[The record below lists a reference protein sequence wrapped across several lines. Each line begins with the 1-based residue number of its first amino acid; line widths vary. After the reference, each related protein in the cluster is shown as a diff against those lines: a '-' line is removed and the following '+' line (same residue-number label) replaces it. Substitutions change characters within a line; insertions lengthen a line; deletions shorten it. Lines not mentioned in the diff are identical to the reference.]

1 MVLQGLDVA
10 EDVVPA
16 AAVEGDYVI
25 LHLIEQLVHLEHR
38 RQGLDEDRGLD
49 GAAGQ
54 AELVFG
60 PGEHLAPPAPF
71 QIALQLGQVE
81 VGARALGQQ
90 RLVVVQEVEGEVEQA
105 ARDGVAIE
113 GDVFFR
119 QVQTAYPADKH
130 CGIGI
135 EGVSLA
141 FRTGVRD
148 GAVDRIAQVDLTLDH
163 LVPGGGQ

>member
-16 AAVEGDYVI
+16 AAVQRHYVI
-25 LHLIEQLVHLEHR
+25 LHLIEQFVHFEHR
-38 RQGLDEDRGLD
+38 RQGFDQHGGLD

-60 PGEHLAPPAPF
+60 PGEHLAPPASF

-90 RLVVVQEVEGEVEQA
+90 RLVVVQEVKGEVEQA
-105 ARDGVAIE
+105 AGDGVAIE

-119 QVQTAYPADKH
+119 QVQAAHPADKH

-163 LVPGGGQ
+163 LVPGGSQ